1 MSEILVFVHSTD
13 QGRIYD
19 FYVDKN
25 AKLLD
30 FRKMVANEV
39 NIPYQDLVL
48 VGAKEFNYVYNSKTL
63 NEIGIYD
70 QSTLFAV
77 MKVGGGKH
85 I

>member
-1 MSEILVFVHSTD
+1 MSEIQVYVHSTD
-13 QGRIYD
+13 QGHIYD
-19 FYVDKN
+19 FYVDKY

-30 FRKMVANEV
+30 FRKMVANKV

-63 NEIGIYD
+63 NEIGVYD